1 MAETLNTR
9 NLPKTR
15 EELENMIEDLI
26 ARLDALDGCP
36 DLEDG
41 GDHEPW
47 ISAQET
53 GPGGQGYWNCE
64 SPGDREWDAADAEP
78 WLGSV
83 ERGPEGSQMGWAFS
97 GDDDREAEV
106 RSRIAPRRA
115 RNGTHSPSLRLI
127 DGGRCK

>member
-1 MAETLNTR
+1 MATFPNSIS
-9 NLPKTR
+9 LPKNR
-15 EELENMIEDLI
+15 ADLEALIEAALT
-26 ARLDALDGCP
+26 RLDELDGCP
-36 DLEDG
+36 DFEDG

-83 ERGPEGSQMGWAFS
+83 ERGPEGSQIGWAFS
-97 GDDDREAEV
+97 GDDDREEEM

-115 RNGTHSPSLRLI
+115 RNTPQKPVLRVI
-127 DGGRCK
+127 EGGVRS

>member
-1 MAETLNTR
+1 MAVFQDTR
-9 NLPKTR
+9 NLPKNR
-15 EELENMIEDLI
+15 ADLEALIESLI

-53 GPGGQGYWNCE
+53 GPGGQGCWGY
-64 SPGDREWDAADAEP
+64 GATDDREWDDDGEP
-78 WLGSV
+78 SLGSL
-83 ERGPEGSQMGWAFS
+83 ERGPESSQVAWAFGS
-97 GDDDREAEV
+97 SDDFEEEV
-106 RSRIAPRRA
+106 RRPHRPRRA
-115 RNGTHSPSLRLI
+115 GNGTHSPALRLI